1 MALKKTRKLVHET
14 MVEEPT
20 KNFDVQS
27 ETIREES
34 QEDHDN
40 RHDHENEEEQL
51 ATILLFQNNWR
62 FYFK

>member
-1 MALKKTRKLVHET
+1 MALKRTRKLVHET
-14 MVEEPT
+14 MVEKPT
-20 KNFDVQS
+20 EDLDVPS

-40 RHDHENEEEQL
+40 RNDHENEEEQPP
-51 ATILLFQNNWR
+51 TILLFQNNWR